1 MEIKKVR
8 AAFDKHRL
16 EAVQKALVAHAVTD
30 FSTDCAE
37 GEQEGDRA
45 NRAVMIKNAQL
56 EIYINAEYAKKVAD
70 LIESVASVNG
80 QNAVVISVET
90 VDGLFGNSNNNKDS
104 WDAFNYKK

>member
-1 MEIKKVR
+1 MEIKKIR
-8 AAFDKHRL
+8 AAFDKLRL

-37 GEQEGDRA
+37 GEQGADRA
-45 NRAVMIKNAQL
+45 IMIKNAQL

-80 QNAVVISVET
+80 QDTVVISVET
-90 VDGLFGNSNNNKDS
+90 VDGLFGSSNENKDY
-104 WDAFNYKK
+104 WDAFNCKK